1 MRTGMQLAI
10 VEVPPR
16 FAASFMRRLAA
27 LVFCLICLVGAAGA
41 AQQPVLLLT
50 IDGAIGPSVADY
62 FGRGLKK
69 AAEQEAELVIVQ
81 VDTPGGLDLS
91 MRRMIK
97 DILASP
103 VPVAMF
109 VHPSGARA
117 ASAGTYLLYASH
129 IAAMSPAT
137 NLGAA
142 TPVQIGG
149 GGGKPKEPA
158 EPGPAKPREGAKPEK
173 PGAGEP
179 EPASG
184 DAMSRKAVS
193 DAVAYIKGLA
203 QLRGRNAQ
211 WAEKAV
217 REAVSL
223 PADEALAINVVD
235 VLAAD
240 VAELLAK
247 VDGRSVEVQGGKR
260 VLSTTGADVVRV
272 DPDWRSRLLAVIT
285 DPSMAYILLLIG
297 FYGLLLEFYSPGMV
311 FPGVIGAVS
320 LLVALYAFQ
329 MLPVNYAGLAL
340 IVLGIGFM
348 AAELFVTSYGALG
361 IGGTIAFVIGSIL
374 LIDTD
379 VPGYDIPWLLIGGLA
394 ILSLIFFVVVIGL
407 AMRSRTQPV
416 VSGREEMIGAIGE
429 VVEQRGSEVWARVHS
444 ELWRVNSATPL
455 QMSQRVRVVGIDG
468 LTLRVEPTQADGLK
482 QTGD

>member
-1 MRTGMQLAI
+1 
-10 VEVPPR
+10 
-16 FAASFMRRLAA
+16 MRRLAA
-27 LVFCLICLVGAAGA
+27 LVFCLFCLAGAAGA
-41 AQQPVLLLT
+41 AQQPVLLLA
-50 IDGAIGPSVADY
+50 IDGAIGPSIADY

-69 AAEQEAELVIVQ
+69 AAEQGAELVIVQ

-103 VPVAMF
+103 VPVAVF

-149 GGGKPKEPA
+149 GDGKPQE
-158 EPGPAKPREGAKPEK
+158 PAKPEPAK
-173 PGAGEP
+173 PGARES

-184 DAMSRKAVS
+184 DAMNRKAVS

-203 QLRGRNAQ
+203 QLRGRNVQ

-223 PADEALAINVVD
+223 PADEALAIKVVD
-235 VLAAD
+235 VLATD
-240 VAELLAK
+240 VADLLAK
-247 VDGRSVEVQGGKR
+247 VDGRSVEVHGGRR
-260 VLSTTGADVVRV
+260 VLHTKGAQVVRV
-272 DPDWRSRLLAVIT
+272 DPDWRSRLLGVIT

-379 VPGYDIPWLLIGGLA
+379 MPGYDIPWFLIGALA
-394 ILSLIFFVVVIGL
+394 VLSLVFFAFVIGL
-407 AMRSRTQPV
+407 AMRSRKQPV

-429 VVEQRGSEVWARVHS
+429 VVEQRGGDFWARVHS
-444 ELWRVNSATPL
+444 ELWRVNSVTPL
-455 QMSQRVRVVGIDG
+455 EMNQRVRVVGIDG
-468 LTLRVEPTQADGLK
+468 LNLTVEPAQAEGFK
-482 QTGD
+482 QTGE

>member
-1 MRTGMQLAI
+1 MARFLALL
-10 VEVPPR
+10 
-16 FAASFMRRLAA
+16 LA
-27 LVFCLICLVGAAGA
+27 LFCLAGPA
-41 AQQPVLLLT
+41 PADQRAVVLLT
-50 IDGAIGPSVADY
+50 IDGAIGPSMADY
-62 FGRGLKK
+62 FSRGLKK
-69 AAEQEAELVIVQ
+69 AHDQDAELVVVQ
-81 VDTPGGLDLS
+81 MDTPGGLDLS
-91 MRRMIK
+91 MRAMIK

-149 GGGKPKEPA
+149 GGG
-158 EPGPAKPREGAKPEK
+158 GKPESSPRARERGERDK
-173 PGAGEP
+173 PDADGTGQP
-179 EPASG
+179 EG

-203 QLRGRNAQ
+203 QLRGRNAE

-223 PADEALAINVVD
+223 PAEEALKIHVID
-235 VLAAD
+235 LLAAD
-240 VAELLAK
+240 VAQLLDQAH
-247 VDGRSVEVQGGKR
+247 GRTIDLPAGKR
-260 VLSTTGADVVRV
+260 TLDTRGAEVVRI
-272 DPDWRSRLLAVIT
+272 DPDWRSRLLGVIT
-285 DPSMAYILLLIG
+285 NPSFAYILLLIG
-297 FYGLLLEFYSPGMV
+297 FYGLLLEFYSPGMI

-329 MLPVNYAGLAL
+329 MLPINYAGLAL
-340 IVLGIGFM
+340 IVLGLGFM

-379 VPGYDIPWLLIGGLA
+379 VPGYDIPWFLIGTVAAVSLA
-394 ILSLIFFVVVIGL
+394 FFLFVIGMAL
-407 AMRSRTQPV
+407 RARKQSV
-416 VSGREEMIGAIGE
+416 VSGREQLLGATGE
-429 VVEQRGSEVWARVHS
+429 VLEQRQGEWWARVHS
-444 ELWRVNSATPL
+444 ELWRVKGTVPL
-455 QMSQRVRVVGIDG
+455 IANQKVRVVGMEG
-468 LTLRVEPTQADGLK
+468 LVLTVEPIAADDQVNRMT
-482 QTGD
+482 QTGA

>member
-1 MRTGMQLAI
+1 MQRIAAI
-10 VEVPPR
+10 LLILFFV
-16 FAASFMRRLAA
+16 AGSASARHA
-27 LVFCLICLVGAAGA
+27 
-41 AQQPVLLLT
+41 PVVLLT
-50 IDGAIGPSVADY
+50 IDGAIGPATADY
-62 FGRGLKK
+62 FDRGLKK
-69 AAEQEAELVIVQ
+69 AADQEAGLVIVQ
-81 VDTPGGLDLS
+81 MDTPGGLDLA

-103 VPVAMF
+103 VPVAVF

-149 GGGKPKEPA
+149 G
-158 EPGPAKPREGAKPEK
+158 KPEPSK
-173 PGAGEP
+173 PGRDSGKDQPQADRQEP
-179 EPASG
+179 PAG

-193 DAVAYIKGLA
+193 DAVAYIRGLA

-223 PADEALAINVVD
+223 PAEEALAIKVID

-240 VAELLAK
+240 VPDLLGK
-247 VDGRSVEVQGGKR
+247 VHGRSVDVQGATR
-260 VLSTTGADVVRV
+260 TLSTQGAQVVRI
-272 DPDWRSRLLAVIT
+272 DPDWRTRLLAVIT

-340 IVLGIGFM
+340 IALGIGFM
-348 AAELFVTSYGALG
+348 AAEVFVSSYGALG

-379 VPGYDIPWLLIGGLA
+379 VPGYDIPWFLIGGLA
-394 ILSLIFFVVVIGL
+394 LLSLLFFVVVIDM
-407 AMRSRTQPV
+407 AVRARRQPV
-416 VSGREEMIGAIGE
+416 VSGREEMVGALGE
-429 VVEQRGSEVWARVHS
+429 VVEQRGGEIWARVHS
-444 ELWRVNSATPL
+444 ELWRVSSASPL
-455 QMSQRVRVVGIDG
+455 TLNQRVRVVKIDG
-468 LTLRVEPTQADGLK
+468 LDLTVEPVGDRQSG
-482 QTGD
+482 QTGG

>member
-1 MRTGMQLAI
+1 
-10 VEVPPR
+10 
-16 FAASFMRRLAA
+16 MRRLAA
-27 LVFCLICLVGAAGA
+27 LVFCLFCLAGAAGA
-41 AQQPVLLLT
+41 AQQPVLLLA
-50 IDGAIGPSVADY
+50 IDGAIGPSIADY

-69 AAEQEAELVIVQ
+69 AAEQGAELVIVQ
-81 VDTPGGLDLS
+81 MDTPGGLELS

-103 VPVAMF
+103 VPVAVF

-149 GGGKPKEPA
+149 GGGKPQEPVKP
-158 EPGPAKPREGAKPEK
+158 EPAKPGARES
-173 PGAGEP
+173 

-184 DAMSRKAVS
+184 DAMNRKAVS

-203 QLRGRNAQ
+203 QLRGRNVQ

-223 PADEALAINVVD
+223 PADEALAIKVVD
-235 VLAAD
+235 VLATD
-240 VAELLAK
+240 VADLLAK
-247 VDGRSVEVQGGKR
+247 VDGRSVEVHGGRR
-260 VLSTTGADVVRV
+260 VLHTKGAQVVRV
-272 DPDWRSRLLAVIT
+272 DPDWRSRLLGVIT

-379 VPGYDIPWLLIGGLA
+379 MPGYDIPWFLIGALA
-394 ILSLIFFVVVIGL
+394 VLSLVFFAFVIGL
-407 AMRSRTQPV
+407 AMRSRKQPV

-429 VVEQRGSEVWARVHS
+429 VVEQRGGDFWARVHS
-444 ELWRVNSATPL
+444 ELWRVNSVTPL
-455 QMSQRVRVVGIDG
+455 EMNQRVRVVGIDG
-468 LTLRVEPTQADGLK
+468 LNLTVEPAQAEGFK
-482 QTGD
+482 QTGE

>member
-1 MRTGMQLAI
+1 
-10 VEVPPR
+10 
-16 FAASFMRRLAA
+16 MRRLATF
-27 LVFCLICLVGAAGA
+27 VFCMLCLACPAVA
-41 AQQPVLLLT
+41 AQGTVVLLT
-50 IDGAIGPSVADY
+50 IDGAIGPATADY
-62 FGRGLKK
+62 FIRGLNR
-69 AAEQEAELVIVQ
+69 AAEQEAELVVVQ
-81 VDTPGGLDLS
+81 MDTPGGLDLS

-97 DILASP
+97 EILASP
-103 VPVAMF
+103 VPVAVF

-149 GGGKPKEPA
+149 G
-158 EPGPAKPREGAKPEK
+158 KPEPSK
-173 PGAGEP
+173 PGQDSGKDKP
-179 EPASG
+179 EADRQEAPGG

-203 QLRGRNAQ
+203 QLRGRNAE

-223 PADEALAINVVD
+223 PADEALAIKVVD

-240 VAELLAK
+240 VADLLAK
-247 VDGRSVEVQGGKR
+247 VHGRAVDVQGSKR
-260 VLSTTGADVVRV
+260 TLNTQGAEVVRV

-320 LLVALYAFQ
+320 LLMALYAFQ

-348 AAELFVTSYGALG
+348 AAELFVTSYGVLG

-379 VPGYDIPWLLIGGLA
+379 VPGYDIPWLLIGALA
-394 ILSLIFFVVVIGL
+394 LLSLLFFVVVIGMAL
-407 AMRSRTQPV
+407 RARKQPV
-416 VSGREEMIGAIGE
+416 VSGREEMLGALGE
-429 VVEQRGSEVWARVHS
+429 VVEQRDGEFWARVHS
-444 ELWRVNSATPL
+444 ELWRVTSAAPL
-455 QMSQRVRVVGIDG
+455 RLNQRVRVVGIDG
-468 LTLRVEPTQADGLK
+468 LNLTVEPAGGDGFK
-482 QTGD
+482 HTGD

>member
-1 MRTGMQLAI
+1 
-10 VEVPPR
+10 
-16 FAASFMRRLAA
+16 MRRLAA
-27 LVFCLICLVGAAGA
+27 LVFCLFCLAGAAGA
-41 AQQPVLLLT
+41 AQQPVLLLA
-50 IDGAIGPSVADY
+50 IDGAIGPSIADY

-69 AAEQEAELVIVQ
+69 AAEQGAELVIVQ
-81 VDTPGGLDLS
+81 MDTPGGLDLS

-103 VPVAMF
+103 VPVAVF

-149 GGGKPKEPA
+149 GGGKPQE
-158 EPGPAKPREGAKPEK
+158 PAKPEPAK
-173 PGAGEP
+173 PGARES

-184 DAMSRKAVS
+184 DAMNRKAVS

-203 QLRGRNAQ
+203 QLRGRNVQ

-223 PADEALAINVVD
+223 PADEALAIKVVD
-235 VLAAD
+235 VLATD
-240 VAELLAK
+240 VADLLAK
-247 VDGRSVEVQGGKR
+247 VDGRSVEVHGGRR
-260 VLSTTGADVVRV
+260 VLHTKGAQVVRV
-272 DPDWRSRLLAVIT
+272 DPDWRSRLLGVIT

-379 VPGYDIPWLLIGGLA
+379 MPGYDIPWFLIGALA
-394 ILSLIFFVVVIGL
+394 VLSLVFFAFVIGL
-407 AMRSRTQPV
+407 AMRSRKQPV

-429 VVEQRGSEVWARVHS
+429 VVEQRGGDFWARVHS
-444 ELWRVNSATPL
+444 ELWRVNSVTPL
-455 QMSQRVRVVGIDG
+455 EMNQRVRVVGIDG
-468 LTLRVEPTQADGLK
+468 LNLTVEPAQAEGFK
-482 QTGD
+482 QTGE

>member
-1 MRTGMQLAI
+1 
-10 VEVPPR
+10 
-16 FAASFMRRLAA
+16 MRRLAA
-27 LVFCLICLVGAAGA
+27 LVFCLFCLAGAAGA
-41 AQQPVLLLT
+41 AQQPVLLLA
-50 IDGAIGPSVADY
+50 IDGAIGPSIADY

-69 AAEQEAELVIVQ
+69 AAEQGAELVIVQ
-81 VDTPGGLDLS
+81 MDTPGGLDLS

-103 VPVAMF
+103 VPVAVF

-149 GGGKPKEPA
+149 GGGKPQEPVKP
-158 EPGPAKPREGAKPEK
+158 EPAKPGARES
-173 PGAGEP
+173 

-184 DAMSRKAVS
+184 DAMNRKAVS

-203 QLRGRNAQ
+203 QLRGRNVQ

-223 PADEALAINVVD
+223 PADEALAIKVVD
-235 VLAAD
+235 VLATD
-240 VAELLAK
+240 VADLLAK
-247 VDGRSVEVQGGKR
+247 VDGRSVEVHGGRR
-260 VLSTTGADVVRV
+260 VLHTKGAQVVRV
-272 DPDWRSRLLAVIT
+272 DPDWRSRLLGVIT

-379 VPGYDIPWLLIGGLA
+379 MPGYDIPWFLIGALA
-394 ILSLIFFVVVIGL
+394 VLSLVFFAFVIGL
-407 AMRSRTQPV
+407 AMRSRKQPV

-429 VVEQRGSEVWARVHS
+429 VVEQRGGDFWARVHS
-444 ELWRVNSATPL
+444 ELWRVNSVTPL
-455 QMSQRVRVVGIDG
+455 EMNQRVRVVGIDG
-468 LTLRVEPTQADGLK
+468 LNLTVEPAQAEGFK
-482 QTGD
+482 QTGE

>member
-1 MRTGMQLAI
+1 MR
-10 VEVPPR
+10 
-16 FAASFMRRLAA
+16 AAAA
-27 LVFCLICLVGAAGA
+27 FLFCLIWAACAGA
-41 AQQPVLLLT
+41 APQRTAVLLT
-50 IDGAIGPSVADY
+50 IDGAIGPATADY
-62 FGRGLKK
+62 FVRGLAK
-69 AAEQEAELVIVQ
+69 AADQEAELVVVQ
-81 VDTPGGLDLS
+81 LDTPGGLDLS

-103 VPVAMF
+103 VPVAVF

-149 GGGKPKEPA
+149 GGGKPQPSKPA
-158 EPGPAKPREGAKPEK
+158 DQPGRGKPE
-173 PGAGEP
+173 AGKP
-179 EPASG
+179 EPAG

-203 QLRGRNAQ
+203 QLRGRNAE

-223 PADEALAINVVD
+223 PADEALEIEVVD
-235 VLAAD
+235 LLAAD
-240 VAELLAK
+240 VQELLAK
-247 VDGRSVEVQGGKR
+247 VHGRSVEVQGGKR
-260 VLSTTGADVVRV
+260 TLDTRDAEVVRI

-340 IVLGIGFM
+340 IALGIGFM

-379 VPGYDIPWLLIGGLA
+379 VPGYQLPWTLIGGLA
-394 ILSLIFFVVVIGL
+394 IVSLLFFVVVIGMAL
-407 AMRSRTQPV
+407 RSRKQPV
-416 VSGREEMIGAIGE
+416 VSGREEMVGALGE
-429 VVEQRGSEVWARVHS
+429 IVEQRGGESWARIHS
-444 ELWRVNSATPL
+444 ELWRVSSSARLTL
-455 QMSQRVRVVGIDG
+455 NQRVRVTGMDG
-468 LTLRVEPTQADGLK
+468 LNLTVEPAGPDHIK

>member
-1 MRTGMQLAI
+1 
-10 VEVPPR
+10 
-16 FAASFMRRLAA
+16 MRRLAA
-27 LVFCLICLVGAAGA
+27 LVFCLFCLAGAAGA
-41 AQQPVLLLT
+41 AQQSVLLLA
-50 IDGAIGPSVADY
+50 IDGAIGPSIADY

-69 AAEQEAELVIVQ
+69 AAEQGAELVIVQ
-81 VDTPGGLDLS
+81 MDTPGGLDLS

-103 VPVAMF
+103 VPVAVF

-149 GGGKPKEPA
+149 GGGKPQEPVKP
-158 EPGPAKPREGAKPEK
+158 EPAKPGARES
-173 PGAGEP
+173 

-184 DAMSRKAVS
+184 DAMNRKAVS

-203 QLRGRNAQ
+203 QLRGRNVQ

-223 PADEALAINVVD
+223 PADEALAIKVVD
-235 VLAAD
+235 VLATD
-240 VAELLAK
+240 VADLLAK
-247 VDGRSVEVQGGKR
+247 VDGRSVEVHGGRR
-260 VLSTTGADVVRV
+260 VLHTKGAQVVRV
-272 DPDWRSRLLAVIT
+272 DPDWRSRLLGVIT

-379 VPGYDIPWLLIGGLA
+379 MPGYDIPWFLIGALA
-394 ILSLIFFVVVIGL
+394 VLSLVFFAFVIGL
-407 AMRSRTQPV
+407 AMRSRKQPV

-429 VVEQRGSEVWARVHS
+429 VVEQRGGDFWARVHS
-444 ELWRVNSATPL
+444 ELWRVNSVTPL
-455 QMSQRVRVVGIDG
+455 EMNQRVRVVGIDG
-468 LTLRVEPTQADGLK
+468 LNLTVEPAQAEGFK
-482 QTGD
+482 QTGE